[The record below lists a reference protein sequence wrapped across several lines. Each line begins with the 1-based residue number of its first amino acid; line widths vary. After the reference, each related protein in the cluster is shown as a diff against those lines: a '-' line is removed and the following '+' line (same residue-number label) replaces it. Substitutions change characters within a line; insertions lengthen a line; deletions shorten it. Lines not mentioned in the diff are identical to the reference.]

1 MKIAIIGTGIS
12 ALSTAYHLDRK
23 IEIDMY
29 DSNDR
34 MGGHT
39 HTHNIK
45 IKNKDI
51 NVDTG
56 FIVFNDRN
64 YKDLLKVFK
73 EFKLKI
79 NKSDMS
85 YSFSNNDTSW
95 SSKKLF

>member
-1 MKIAIIGTGIS
+1 MKIAIIGTGIT

-29 DSNDR
+29 DNNDR

-51 NVDTG
+51 NLLQDNL
-56 FIVFNDRN
+56 IVYEKN
-64 YKDLLKVFK
+64 KHFK
-73 EFKLKI
+73 
-79 NKSDMS
+79 
-85 YSFSNNDTSW
+85 T
-95 SSKKLF
+95 

>member
-51 NVDTG
+51 MLIQV
-56 FIVFNDRN
+56 
-64 YKDLLKVFK
+64 L
-73 EFKLKI
+73 
-79 NKSDMS
+79 
-85 YSFSNNDTSW
+85 
-95 SSKKLF
+95 